1 MNFYIKSLFRLK
13 RDVLKIVLIMK
24 LIVILLTIS
33 ILQVNAHSYAQKVTI
48 RQHNIALTKVIIEL
62 RKQTGFDFVYSDKMM
77 ENKSPVNLD
86 LSNVS
91 IRKALEV
98 CLEGQDL
105 TFEINSNIVTI
116 KEKSVPLQDRI
127 AVATVDI
134 DVRGRVVDS
143 LGNPLQGAT
152 ISLISSTSSENK
164 KTGDFSMTVKGRKAA
179 AVTDK
184 NGEFV
189 LHNVAENTM
198 LSISYIGYENYVT
211 KPAANLGIIRLKLA
225 GRLEEVTV
233 NTGYQSISR
242 ERSAGSF
249 AKPDMEVL
257 ANRAT
262 STNVLQRLD
271 GQIPGLVIN
280 NSPTRDKQQFL
291 IRGLSTLSTVYN
303 YTSASPLFVV
313 DGIAVS
319 DVSFINPQD
328 VQDVSVL
335 KDATASSIWGARA
348 SNGVI
353 VITTKKGSNNQKLRI
368 TYDAF
373 VNMQGKPDISYFP
386 VLDSRQYIQAS
397 RETFDPKNTTY
408 NPVYIPGDGD
418 GGYAPDRQIQ
428 WDAFR
433 GLISVAQ
440 RDAKLDSLAGI
451 SNLNQMRDIFYRPQ
465 MLTNHTLSLSGGT
478 DRYSNYTSLAYTGN
492 QDYTPGNR
500 DNTFKINTRND
511 FVFNSRIKAFF
522 IGDLTNQRTGSNRAV
537 SPDNRFLPY
546 QLFRDPSGNNI
557 DMSYLGILPGE
568 AIQSMEDLTGRS
580 LRYNPLSN
588 ALTGRS
594 TGNLFIA
601 RLTSGLTVNLYK
613 GLRYE
618 GVFGYIRGTSRT
630 TSYDD
635 NTNYNQNIQL
645 LRFAQNTNGTIRYH
659 LPNTGGRYAVS
670 SRADEN
676 WTLRNQLVYA
686 YTSGNQLHQLDA
698 LAGYE
703 EQEQKNI
710 INNSI
715 VYGYDENSQVS
726 TLLDYH
732 VLRSTGIA
740 GIIPSFEGNMK
751 LSEAPFLQSEAISRF
766 RSYYSNVGY
775 TFGKRYIFN
784 ASWRQD
790 KSNLFG
796 IEKSAQR
803 KPAWSVGGKWT
814 LSNEAFMQDVS
825 FIKELSAR
833 ITYGIGGNSPRAGI
847 SASRDVLS
855 PMSNPFVPGQ
865 QGFTILTAGNKNLTW
880 EQTRTLNAG
889 LDFAILDRRLTA
901 SLDYYQRKS
910 TDLIGPMEVN
920 QLTGFTSIT
929 GNVGNMSNTGLEAM
943 IRSVNIST
951 GDFQWNS
958 SLTLSY
964 NKNKV
969 SKVNLFF
976 EVVTAKDKMRTQY
989 LQDFPAFSAF
999 AYNYAGLNAEGNP
1012 LVRLSDGKAYLGMEG
1027 TEIPMAKDVLFMGVF
1042 QPVWNGGL
1050 SNTVGYKGL
1059 SLNVNMIYN
1068 LGHVMFR
1075 DVNTVYSER
1084 PKGAGFIASQSFQ
1097 AGNLHADFAN
1107 RWQQPGDEKITDIP
1121 GFTTIGKDA
1130 SRSTDYYR
1138 YSNRNVESASYIKIR
1153 DLTLSYTFPRS
1164 VTGRCKIEGLTVRG
1178 GMTNIMLWKANKF
1191 GIDPEFQEGRYGSRN
1206 IPAGQNAVNLGVHL
1220 TF

>member
-1 MNFYIKSLFRLK
+1 MY
-13 RDVLKIVLIMK
+13 KIYTYK
-24 LIVILLTIS
+24 LIFMRLSTVVLFLFFMQICAAT
-33 ILQVNAHSYAQKVTI
+33 YGQKVTLREKNSSVKDVLYKI
-48 RQHNIALTKVIIEL
+48 RQ
-62 RKQTGFDFVYSDKMM
+62 QTGYDFLFDRHLVEDLGTVKISVKNAGLDETMSRLLANTGLTYTIESKFV
-77 ENKSPVNLD
+77 L
-86 LSNVS
+86 
-91 IRKALEV
+91 IRKKTASDVNKNL
-98 CLEGQDL
+98 
-105 TFEINSNIVTI
+105 
-116 KEKSVPLQDRI
+116 P
-127 AVATVDI
+127 DI
-134 DVRGRVVDS
+134 QQMDVRGRVVDS
-143 LGNPLQGAT
+143 LGNSLQGAT
-152 ISLISSTSSENK
+152 IAIFHKTSSENTQ
-164 KTGDFSMTVKGRKAA
+164 TGDFSMTVKGRMAA

-211 KPAANLGIIRLKLA
+211 KPAANLGIIRMKLA
-225 GRLEEVTV
+225 GRLEEVV
-233 NTGYQSISR
+233 INTGYQHISR

-262 STNVLQRLD
+262 SPNVLQRLD
-271 GQIPGLVIN
+271 GLIPGLVIN
-280 NSPTRDKQQFL
+280 NSPTDGKQQFL
-291 IRGLSTLSTVYN
+291 IRGLSTLSTADN
-303 YTSASPLFVV
+303 YTNASPLFVV
-313 DGIAVS
+313 DGIAVA

-373 VNMQGKPDISYFP
+373 VNIQGKPDITYFP

-408 NPVYIPGDGD
+408 NPNINVFLGGL
-418 GGYAPDRQIQ
+418 GYAPDRQIQ
-428 WDAFR
+428 WDAVK
-433 GLISVAQ
+433 GLISAAQ
-440 RDAKLDSLAGI
+440 RDAKLDSLASI

-511 FVFNSRIKAFF
+511 FLLGTRIKAFF
-522 IGDLTNQRTGSNRAV
+522 IADLTNQRTGSNRAV

-557 DMSYLGILPGE
+557 DMSYMGILPGE
-568 AIQSMEDLTGRS
+568 AIEPIESLTGRS

-588 ALTGRS
+588 AHTGRN
-594 TGNLFIA
+594 TGNSFIA
-601 RLTSGLTVNLYK
+601 RVTSGLAVNLYK

-618 GVFGYIRGTSRT
+618 SVFGYIRGTSRI

-670 SRADEN
+670 NSADEN
-676 WTLRNQLVYA
+676 WTFRNQLVYT
-686 YTSGNQLHQLDA
+686 YISGNQLHQLDA

-703 EQEQKNI
+703 EQEQKKTSSS
-710 INNSI
+710 SI

-726 TLLDYH
+726 ALLDYS

-740 GIIPSFEGNMK
+740 GIIPSFEGNTK
-751 LSEAPFLQSEAISRF
+751 LSEAPFLQSEAIFRF
-766 RSYYSNVGY
+766 RSYYGNVGY
-775 TFGKRYIFN
+775 TFGKRYTVN
-784 ASWRQD
+784 TSWRQD

-796 IEKSAQR
+796 INKSAQR
-803 KPAWSVGGKWT
+803 RPAWSVGGKWT
-814 LSNEAFMQDVS
+814 LNNETFMQDIS

-833 ITYGIGGNSPRAGI
+833 ITYGIGGNSP
-847 SASRDVLS
+847 
-855 PMSNPFVPGQ
+855 VPGKSANQ
-865 QGFTILTAGNKNLTW
+865 DIFLPVSNTLVAEGQGYTLLTAGNKNLTW

-889 LDFAILDRRLTA
+889 LDFAILDHRLSG
-901 SLDYYQRKS
+901 SLDYYQKKS
-910 TDLIGPMEVN
+910 TDLIGPLEVN
-920 QLTGFTSIT
+920 PLTGIT
-929 GNVGNMSNTGLEAM
+929 TIVGNVGSMTNKGIEAA
-943 IRSVNIST
+943 IRSVNVHT
-951 GDFQWNS
+951 ADFQWNT

-969 SKVNLFF
+969 TKVNSLIILN
-976 EVVTAKDKMRTQY
+976 TGLNKIMTRYWAGS
-989 LQDFPAFSAF
+989 PAFSAF
-999 AYNYAGLNAEGNP
+999 AFDYAGLNAAGNP
-1012 LVRLSDGKAYLGMEG
+1012 LVRLSDGSISLGMDDDG
-1027 TEIPMAKDVLFMGVF
+1027 TPKAKDVLFMGVF

-1050 SNTVGYKGL
+1050 SNTFSYKSL

-1075 DVNTVYSER
+1075 DVNRTYSEYFS
-1084 PKGAGFIASQSFQ
+1084 GNGFIVSQDFQ
-1097 AGNLHADFAN
+1097 TGNLHADFVK
-1107 RWQQPGDEKITDIP
+1107 RWQQPGDEKTTDIP
-1121 GFTTIGKDA
+1121 GFKTLEEEMVRAT
-1130 SRSTDYYR
+1130 YY
-1138 YSNRNVESASYIKIR
+1138 YILGNTNVVSASYIKMR
-1153 DLTLSYTFPRS
+1153 DLTLSYTFPQS
-1164 VTGRCKIEGLTVRG
+1164 VIRKWKIEGLSVRG
-1178 GMTNIMLWKANKF
+1178 GMTNVMLWKANKQ

-1220 TF
+1220 IF